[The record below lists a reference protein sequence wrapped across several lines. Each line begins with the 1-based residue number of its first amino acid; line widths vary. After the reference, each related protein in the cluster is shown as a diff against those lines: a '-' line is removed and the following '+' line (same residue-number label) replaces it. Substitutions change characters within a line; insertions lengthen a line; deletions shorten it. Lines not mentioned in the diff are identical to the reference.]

1 MKRRLHLKVGLKQLQ
16 QLIQRSFVLL
26 LVWMCMINYIGSNDK
41 SSLDLSN
48 NQLCNHQ
55 FQQDEEANY
64 ADRISQPSTVVTS
77 ESNDNTDIDLM
88 AIDIKTDNQKSPSQK
103 DMVNN
108 SQQFMPYIPFELWW
122 EKNNRTPNNKTHKC
136 AYFPN
141 TLEINY
147 NNK

>member
-1 MKRRLHLKVGLKQLQ
+1 MKRWLHHKVSLKQLQ
-16 QLIQRSFVLL
+16 QVIQRSFLLL

-41 SSLDLSN
+41 SRLDLSN
-48 NQLCNHQ
+48 NQRCNHQ
-55 FQQDEEANY
+55 VQQDEGASY
-64 ADRISQPSTVVTS
+64 AGTISQPTTVVTF

-88 AIDIKTDNQKSPSQK
+88 AIDIKIGNQKSPSQK
-103 DMVNN
+103 DIVHN

-141 TLEINY
+141 TLEINF